1 MATFLNLY
9 QSLDL
14 DPLKRGK
21 QFERFTKWFLKNDPE
36 WSTQVDQVWLWE
48 EYPKRWGIDCGV
60 DLVFQHK
67 NGETWAVQAKCY
79 SSNHDITKH
88 DVDKFLSESNRAGID
103 KRLLIATTDRIG
115 KNAIQVC
122 EAQEKTVVRFLLSD
136 FERSELEYP
145 AHYNDLDSGKRKE
158 RPKPRPHQLEAIA
171 SVADN
176 FKHTERGQLIMACGT
191 GKTFTTL
198 WIKEEL
204 AFKRTLVLLP
214 SLSLLSQTLRE
225 WTFAATQSFDVLCVC
240 SDETV
245 GKRGEDEAIQSV
257 SELAFPV
264 TSDAEEIR
272 RFITG
277 NGAKVIFSTYQ
288 SSPIVADAQDSD
300 STLAFDLVIADEA
313 HRCTGKVT
321 SAFSTVLDNN
331 RIIASKRLFA
341 TATPR
346 TYTASVKK
354 TAEDRGIEVACMDD
368 EAVFGKVLYSLPF
381 GKAIQQNLLTDYRI
395 VIIGVDSPMIAEW
408 IKNREFIKTDTG
420 IESDAES
427 MAAQI
432 GLLKAIKDYDLKRII
447 SFHSRVNRAE
457 SFKYDVHEVLNW
469 IDEDHRPSG
478 ELWTDFVSG
487 AMATDKRRQKLDYLK
502 GLGDNQRGLLSNARC
517 LSEGIDVPSLDGI
530 AFIDPKNS
538 QVDIVQAVG
547 RAIRLSEDKKY
558 GTIVIPVF
566 IAPGDDANAS
576 IEASNFKTV
585 WEVLNAFKSHDE
597 VLSQQLDT
605 LRTELGRN
613 PGSKVN
619 SQDLTKITIDLPAS
633 VDSSFGNSLRTY
645 LVHQSTT
652 SWYFCYGT
660 LENYVQNYGNAR
672 VPAYYVSLNGLQLG
686 RWIGTQRS
694 NKFKNLLSQSQIQR
708 LETLPGWSWDAL
720 TDQWEDGFEHLK
732 SYVKQFGNATVS
744 QRYVTPDF
752 NLGSWVSTQRS
763 NKLKNLLN
771 QDRIE
776 RLEALPGWYWNVL
789 AGQQLANFEQLL
801 IYVKQHGNSRVPQ
814 KYISPDGFKLGSW
827 LSHQRSDKAKN
838 ILSQVQ
844 VDRFEA
850 LPGWSW
856 DAFTGQWDEGFELLQ
871 SYVAE
876 HGNAR
881 VPNNYVSLNGFKL
894 GFWVGRQRKYK
905 AENNLSQDQIS
916 RLEKVP
922 CWSWSILTDKF
933 EANFEQLQEYVTEYG
948 NAMVPASYV
957 SHDGFKLGSW
967 VSVQRKSKSNNC
979 LSNERVARFETLQG
993 WSWGH
998 RFFIKN

>member
-1 MATFLNLY
+1 VATFLELY
-9 QSLDL
+9 QSLNI
-14 DPLKRGK
+14 DPLRRGK
-21 QFERFTKWFLKNDPE
+21 QFERFAKWFLKNDPE

-60 DLVFQHK
+60 DLIFQHK

-145 AHYNDLDSGKRKE
+145 ANYNDLYSGKRKE
-158 RPKPRPHQLEAIA
+158 SPKPRPHQLEAIT

-176 FKHTERGQLIMACGT
+176 FQHAERGQLIMACGT

-204 AFKRTLVLLP
+204 ASKRTLVLLP

-225 WTFAATQSFDVLCVC
+225 WTFAASQPFDVLCVC
-240 SDETV
+240 SDDTV

-277 NGAKVIFSTYQ
+277 DGAKVIFSTYQ
-288 SSPIVADAQDSD
+288 SSPMVADAQTGD

-331 RIIASKRLFA
+331 RIIATKRLFA

-408 IKNREFIKTDTG
+408 IKNREFIKTDSG
-420 IESDAES
+420 IENDAES

-432 GLLKAIKDYDLKRII
+432 GLLKAIKDYDLKRVI
-447 SFHSRVNRAE
+447 SFHSRVSRAE
-457 SFKYDVHEVLNW
+457 SFKNDVHQVLNW
-469 IDEDHRPSG
+469 IDEEHRPSG

-487 AMATDKRRQKLDYLK
+487 AMATDRRRQKLDYLK
-502 GLGDNQRGLLSNARC
+502 GLGDNQRGLLTNARC
-517 LSEGIDVPSLDGI
+517 LSEGVDVPSLDGI

-547 RAIRLSEDKKY
+547 RAIRLSADKKF

-566 IAPGDDANAS
+566 IEQGDDAVAS
-576 IEASNFKTV
+576 IEASNFKPV
-585 WEVLNAFKSHDE
+585 WDVLNAFKSHDE
-597 VLSQQLDT
+597 ELSQQLDT
-605 LRTELGRN
+605 LRTELGRKT
-613 PGSKVN
+613 GSGFN
-619 SQDLTKITIDLPAS
+619 ADNLQKIAIDLPNT
-633 VDSSFGNSLRTY
+633 VDADFGSALRTY
-645 LVHQSTT
+645 LVEQVTE
-652 SWYFCYGT
+652 SWDFWFGL
-660 LENYVQNYGNAR
+660 LEAFVEREGHAK
-672 VPAYYVSLNGLQLG
+672 VPKDFKTAEGFRLGISVGYLG
-686 RWIGTQRS
+686 RS
-694 NKFKNLLSQSQIQR
+694 
-708 LETLPGWSWDAL
+708 
-720 TDQWEDGFEHLK
+720 
-732 SYVKQFGNATVS
+732 
-744 QRYVTPDF
+744 
-752 NLGSWVSTQRS
+752 ST
-763 NKLKNLLN
+763 
-771 QDRIE
+771 
-776 RLEALPGWYWNVL
+776 
-789 AGQQLANFEQLL
+789 
-801 IYVKQHGNSRVPQ
+801 
-814 KYISPDGFKLGSW
+814 
-827 LSHQRSDKAKN
+827 
-838 ILSQVQ
+838 
-844 VDRFEA
+844 
-850 LPGWSW
+850 
-856 DAFTGQWDEGFELLQ
+856 
-871 SYVAE
+871 
-876 HGNAR
+876 
-881 VPNNYVSLNGFKL
+881 
-894 GFWVGRQRKYK
+894 
-905 AENNLSQDQIS
+905 
-916 RLEKVP
+916 
-922 CWSWSILTDKF
+922 
-933 EANFEQLQEYVTEYG
+933 
-948 NAMVPASYV
+948 
-957 SHDGFKLGSW
+957 
-967 VSVQRKSKSNNC
+967 
-979 LSNERVARFETLQG
+979 
-993 WSWGH
+993 
-998 RFFIKN
+998 